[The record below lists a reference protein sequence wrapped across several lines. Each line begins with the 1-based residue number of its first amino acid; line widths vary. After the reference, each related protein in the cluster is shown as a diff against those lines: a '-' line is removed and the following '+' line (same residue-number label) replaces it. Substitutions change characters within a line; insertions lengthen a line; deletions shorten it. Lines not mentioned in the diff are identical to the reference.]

1 MDAEAF
7 DRLFTARYPVLVGH
21 VTAMWGDP
29 DAAADAVQEAFV
41 RAWTKRR
48 EFGRHPHPDAWIRTV
63 ARNLLTDG
71 WRRRRRH
78 APLDHE
84 PAVTGPDA
92 AEWISLQRALREL
105 PPNQRDA
112 IVLHY
117 LADLPVARVAEELD
131 AQPGTV
137 RVWLSRGRDRLG
149 VLLDEDK
156 EPRHA

>member
-1 MDAEAF
+1 M
-7 DRLFTARYPVLVGH
+7 
-21 VTAMWGDP
+21 
-29 DAAADAVQEAFV
+29 
-41 RAWTKRR
+41 WTKRR

-105 PPNQRDA
+105 PPQPAGRHRPA
-112 IVLHY
+112 
-117 LADLPVARVAEELD
+117 LPRRPPGRPGRRGVD

-137 RVWLSRGRDRLG
+137 RVWLSRGRVRLG
-149 VLLDEDK
+149 VLLDEGK

>member
-1 MDAEAF
+1 MLVIFQTIGGRIIDGVY
-7 DRLFTARYPVLVGH
+7 TAGSDVVLLGRA
-21 VTAMWGDP
+21 TYWL
-29 DAAADAVQEAFV
+29 
-41 RAWTKRR
+41 RSAWTKRR
-48 EFGRHPHPDAWIRTV
+48 EFGRHPH
-63 ARNLLTDG
+63 
-71 WRRRRRH
+71 
-78 APLDHE
+78 
-84 PAVTGPDA
+84 PDA

-137 RVWLSRGRDRLG
+137 RVWLSRGRVRLG

>member
-7 DRLFTARYPVLVGH
+7 DRYFTARYPVLVGH

-41 RAWTKRR
+41 RAWSKRR

-63 ARNLLTDG
+63 
-71 WRRRRRH
+71 
-78 APLDHE
+78 
-84 PAVTGPDA
+84 
-92 AEWISLQRALREL
+92 
-105 PPNQRDA
+105 
-112 IVLHY
+112 
-117 LADLPVARVAEELD
+117 ADLPVARVAEELD

-137 RVWLSRGRDRLG
+137 RVWLSRGRVRLG

>member
-7 DRLFTARYPVLVGH
+7 DRYFTARYPVLVGH

-29 DAAADAVQEAFV
+29 DAAAAVVQEAFV

-63 ARNLLTDG
+63 ARNRLTDG

-105 PPNQRDA
+105 PPQPAGRHRPA
-112 IVLHY
+112 
-117 LADLPVARVAEELD
+117 LPRRP
-131 AQPGTV
+131 PG
-137 RVWLSRGRDRLG
+137 RAGR
-149 VLLDEDK
+149 
-156 EPRHA
+156 

>member
-7 DRLFTARYPVLVGH
+7 DRYFTARYPVLVGH

-29 DAAADAVQEAFV
+29 DAAADAAQEAFV
-41 RAWTKRR
+41 RAWSKRR
-48 EFGRHPHPDAWIRTV
+48 EFGRHPH
-63 ARNLLTDG
+63 
-71 WRRRRRH
+71 
-78 APLDHE
+78 
-84 PAVTGPDA
+84 PDA